1 MAHKAVRTGPSTGLP
16 SRKRQVSET
25 SRERSAVARAI
36 KAALKRIARYDSELA
51 EVLESEIRTGPL
63 LAYIKKGK

>member
-36 KAALKRIARYDSELA
+36 KAALKRIARYDPELA
-51 EVLESEIRTGPL
+51 EVLESEIRTGQL
-63 LAYIKKGK
+63 LAYIKKGT